1 MHRRTFVVTTDPG
14 GDKPLVRRMSTAK
27 TAPRL
32 ANQMNKALSDMG
44 LVCLIG
50 ALLAIIHLFIMP

>member
-1 MHRRTFVVTTDPG
+1 VVTTDPG

-50 ALLAIIHLFIMP
+50 ALPAIIHLFIMP